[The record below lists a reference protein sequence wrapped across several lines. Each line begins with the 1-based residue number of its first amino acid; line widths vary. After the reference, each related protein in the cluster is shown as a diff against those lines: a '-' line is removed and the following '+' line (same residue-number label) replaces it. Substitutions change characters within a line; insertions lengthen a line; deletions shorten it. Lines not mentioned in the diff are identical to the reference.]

1 MTSVKI
7 SIFAALLSL
16 TAVACDKGDDED
28 TGSSTTAA
36 TPGTDPTEDNPTT
49 TTPDPDTT
57 MTPEETTAAEST
69 STDDTGPG
77 PGLSFE
83 ADVYDPIIGMRCGCH
98 VGGSGGLVMGA
109 DAASAFASMVNVP
122 SSQTT
127 PYVTPS
133 DSANS
138 YMYQKVTGSQ
148 GSGSQMPLGGMLS
161 PEEMDTIKEWIDG
174 GANP

>member
-7 SIFAALLSL
+7 SLFAALLSL
-16 TAVACDKGDDED
+16 TAVACDKGDDD
-28 TGSSTTAA
+28 DDGSTTA
-36 TPGTDPTEDNPTT
+36 TPMTDPATSQPTT

-57 MTPEETTAAEST
+57 MTPDDTTAGETTT
-69 STDDTGPG
+69 TDDTTASGA
-77 PGLSFE
+77 LSFE
-83 ADVYDPIIGMRCGCH
+83 ADVYAPIIGMRCSCH
-98 VGGSGGLVMGA
+98 VAGSGGLVMGG
-109 DAASAFASMVNVP
+109 DAASAYAAMVNQP

-127 PYVTPS
+127 PYVTPN

-161 PEEMDTIKEWIDG
+161 ADEMDTIKEWIDG